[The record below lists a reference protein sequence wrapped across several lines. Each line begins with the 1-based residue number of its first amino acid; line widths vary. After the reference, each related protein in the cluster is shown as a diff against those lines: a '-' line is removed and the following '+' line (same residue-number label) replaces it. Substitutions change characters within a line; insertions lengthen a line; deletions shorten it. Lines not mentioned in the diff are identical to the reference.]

1 LSRDTRLVSQGGPP
15 VRESFLPYAL
25 PALGEAEKR
34 AVVEVLESG
43 WITTGPRVERFES
56 ALAEATGARHV
67 VCLSSCTAALHLALL
82 DLELSPGDEVI
93 TTPLTYAA
101 TVNGVVQAGGRPV
114 LVDVEPDT
122 LNLDPERA
130 AGAVGDRTR
139 ALLPVHFG
147 GHPCEMDALLET
159 AERHRL
165 RVIED
170 AAHAIGARYRGRA
183 VGTLGDATCFSFY
196 ATKNLTTG
204 EGGALATD
212 SDETAARARLLSAH
226 GISRDAWSRRE
237 AAEPWSY
244 EVLTP
249 GFKYNMSDV
258 QAALGLVQ
266 LARLE
271 GFTTRRGALA
281 RRYDDAFR
289 DHPALEIPAHR
300 DSVGHAYHLYAL
312 RLRPEALTCDRAR
325 FLRELRAENIGS
337 AVHFIPIHHHPYY
350 RKHLGVEPGAFP
362 VADAAFERIFSL
374 PLYPSMRD
382 EDADDVIEAVAKV
395 AAAFAR

>member
-1 LSRDTRLVSQGGPP
+1 
-15 VRESFLPYAL
+15 
-25 PALGEAEKR
+25 LGEAEKR
-34 AVVEVLESG
+34 AVIEVLESG

-56 ALAEATGARHV
+56 ALAEVTGARHA
-67 VCLSSCTAALHLALL
+67 VCVSSCTAALHLALL
-82 DLELSPGDEVI
+82 DLDLSPGDEVI

-101 TVNGVVQAGGRPV
+101 TVNSIVHAGGRPV

-122 LNLDPERA
+122 LNLDPELA
-130 AGAVGDRTR
+130 ADAVGDRTR

-159 AERHRL
+159 AGRHRL

-170 AAHAIGARYRGRA
+170 AAHAIGACYRGRSIGA
-183 VGTLGDATCFSFY
+183 LGDVTCFSFY
-196 ATKNLTTG
+196 ATKNVTAG
-204 EGGALATD
+204 EGGALTTN
-212 SDETAARARLLSAH
+212 SDETAARARMLATH

-237 AAEPWSY
+237 TAEPWLY

-258 QAALGLVQ
+258 LAALGLEQ

-271 GFTTRRGALA
+271 EFTARRRALA

-289 DHPALEIPAHR
+289 EHPALELPAHR
-300 DSVGHAYHLYAL
+300 DGIGHSYHLYAIRL
-312 RLRPEALTCDRAR
+312 RLETLTCDRAR
-325 FLRELRAENIGS
+325 FLRELRAENVGTT
-337 AVHFIPIHHHPYY
+337 VQFIPIHHHPYY
-350 RKHLGVEPGAFP
+350 RKHLALEPGAFP

-374 PLYPSMRD
+374 PLYPGMRD
-382 EDADDVIEAVAKV
+382 EDADDVIEAIVKV